1 MGICVCVISGNV
13 TRDAEMRQTSNGKT
27 VTNFTLAYNL
37 RRMKQG
43 EWQYVPNYL
52 DVKIWGTYGEKVCE
66 RLVKGAAVTV
76 VGELEQSTWEKDGIK
91 RTKFEIIASTVD
103 VQKRTNAPK
112 DDQYQASLYDSDCP
126 F

>member
-13 TRDAEMRQTSNGKT
+13 TRDAEMRQTSTGKT
-27 VTNFTLAYNL
+27 VTNFTLAYDL

-52 DVKIWGTYGEKVCE
+52 DVKIWGTYGEKICE
-66 RLVKGAAVTV
+66 RLTKGAAVTV

-91 RTKFEIIASTVD
+91 RTKFEITASSID
-103 VQKRTNAPK
+103 VQKRAETRRTE
-112 DDQYQASLYDSDCP
+112 QASLYDSDCP